1 MKPTISH
8 DWSEETPEAKAKWFQ
23 SLSVAERLDI
33 FCELAE
39 LALEAN
45 PRLLEA
51 KHAESI
57 QGRVQV
63 LELP

>member
-33 FCELAE
+33 FCELSE

-51 KHAESI
+51 KHVESI
-57 QGRVQV
+57 QGRIQV